1 MFNDKLSVSM
11 QCLSGPPYFV
21 TIPPESVPTRAHAS
35 DDGTDARYNERPTG
49 TLVRVRPCICVVCA
63 YI

>member
-35 DDGTDARYNERPTG
+35 DDGADARYNERPTG
-49 TLVRVRPCICVVCA
+49 TLVRV
-63 YI
+63 